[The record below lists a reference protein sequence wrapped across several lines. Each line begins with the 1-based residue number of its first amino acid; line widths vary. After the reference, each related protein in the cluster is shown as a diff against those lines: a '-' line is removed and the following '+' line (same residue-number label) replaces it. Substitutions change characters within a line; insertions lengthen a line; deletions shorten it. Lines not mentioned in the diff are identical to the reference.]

1 MANRVEAIKRA
12 KDGLDVFPDLLRY
25 AREGFEAIDPD
36 DYDRLKWY
44 GLFPRRATP
53 GYLMLRPRIPN
64 GVLTSEQIAAL
75 GEIANRCGRGQGDLT
90 TRQNL
95 QLRWIEIGDAP
106 WILQRLSAAGLTT
119 QQSGMDNVRNIIG
132 CPIAGLD
139 AAELLDSRPL
149 AARLQQ
155 AIIGH
160 KGFSNLPR
168 KFNLALTG
176 CREDCIS
183 ARAHDLAFVPA
194 WADGGGT
201 TGFNVLVGGA
211 LGGAAP
217 ALARPL
223 DAFVA
228 PARVVPLALAVLGA
242 YRDHGPRQSRRA
254 ARLRDL
260 LRDWDIERFRAE
272 VARRLA
278 FPLPRAGR
286 PATVREGGD
295 HVGVTRR
302 AGANVVGCLVPV
314 GRISGDQL
322 IEFGR
327 LAGEY
332 GAGEL
337 RLTVQQ
343 NVLIPHVPDDRLER
357 LLAEPLLETF
367 SPAPSPWMRSVVTCT
382 GSDYCHFSLIDT
394 KGEALRLAR
403 ALDERYEIDE
413 PVRLRMSGCPHAC
426 GQHRLGEVG
435 LLGRRVRRGD
445 AIADAADV
453 FTGGDPGEAA
463 RLGERAVRDVPVERL
478 PEAVAEALRGLRGD
492 AAVRARD

>member
-1 MANRVEAIKRA
+1 MANRVEEIKRA

-44 GLFPRRATP
+44 GLFPRKATP
-53 GYLMLRPRIPN
+53 GYFMVRLRIPN
-64 GVLTSEQIAAL
+64 GVLTSEQIAAV
-75 GEIANRCGRGQGDLT
+75 GEIANRCGRGQCDLT

-119 QQSGMDNVRNIIG
+119 QQSGMDNVRNVIG

-139 AAELLDSRPL
+139 PGELLDSRPL

-176 CREDCIS
+176 CREDCIR

-194 WADGGGT
+194 LADDGT
-201 TGFNVLVGGA
+201 PGFNALAGGA
-211 LGGAAP
+211 LGGSAP
-217 ALARPL
+217 ALAQPL

-228 PARVVPLALAVLGA
+228 PGRVVPLALAVLAA
-242 YRDHGPRQSRRA
+242 YRDHGPRESRRA

-260 LRDWDIERFRAE
+260 LRDWGVERFRAE
-272 VARRLA
+272 VAERVA
-278 FPLPRAGR
+278 FPLPQAGR

-302 AGANVVGCLVPV
+302 AGGNVVGCLVPV
-314 GRISGDQL
+314 GRIDGDQL

-327 LAGEY
+327 LAREY

-343 NVLIPHVPDDRLER
+343 NVLIPHVPDDHLER
-357 LLAEPLLETF
+357 LLAEPLLATF

-382 GSDYCHFSLIDT
+382 GNDYCHFSLIDT

-413 PVRLRMSGCPHAC
+413 PVGLRMSGCPHAC

-435 LLGRRVRRGD
+435 LLGARVRRGD

-453 FTGGDPGEAA
+453 FAGGDPGEAA
-463 RLGERAVRDVPVERL
+463 RLGERIARGVPLERL
-478 PEAVAEALRGLRGD
+478 PEAVADALRGLRGD
-492 AAVRARD
+492 AAVRVRD